1 MNRYSA
7 NWKAALLLGM
17 SLGLSSGGLL
27 AQSPPTC
34 GTGSGCIGPTSSWP
48 QAGGAPVYLLQSG
61 ASINLWGDAAGSTPL
76 PWDCTGAN
84 RTFDLGGS
92 GSPYDSVSRTGTNF
106 QQMTVLAYNPSGY
119 PYQFG
124 MMENSNKWGVMTLY
138 DLNGDGKYETL
149 TFVQTTSSWVQIPG
163 GLQITTNFQAMDSN
177 SDGYPDFIS
186 VPWQNITSTGNH
198 APCAAAPTIPQV
210 WVPVTRSGQI
220 VLDLDGDG
228 YPDPELLSSPPIG
241 AAASSA
247 VPAAGDLALALLM
260 LALAGVS
267 WRVLRR
273 ESGQSL
279 AA

>member
-17 SLGLSSGGLL
+17 SLGLSSG
-27 AQSPPTC
+27 ASWAAITPTC

-48 QAGGAPVYLLQSG
+48 QAGGVPVYLIQSG
-61 ASINLWGDAAGSTPL
+61 ASISLWGNAAGTTPF
-76 PWDCTGAN
+76 PWDCTGAK

-124 MMENSNKWGVMTLY
+124 LTENSNKWGVMTLL
-138 DLNGDGKYETL
+138 DTNSDGKYDTL
-149 TFVQTTSSWVQIPG
+149 TFVETDSSWATIPG
-163 GLQITTNFQAMDSN
+163 GLQLTMNFQSMDSN
-177 SDGYPDFIS
+177 NDGYPDFIS
-186 VPWQNITSTGNH
+186 VPWQNITSIGNH
-198 APCAAAPTIPQV
+198 APCPTAPTIPQV
-210 WVPVTRSGQI
+210 WVPVTRSGQVI
-220 VLDLDGDG
+220 FDLNGNG
-228 YPDPELLSSPPIG
+228 FPDPDLLASPPIG

-267 WRVLRR
+267 WQALRR
-273 ESGQSL
+273 DSGHRL
-279 AA
+279 EV